1 MAERLRVGATAGIG
15 RWLMDAAAL
24 PYHKN
29 KFAKMLARF
38 GNYAYLCS
46 VKSLERLK

>member
-1 MAERLRVGATAGIG
+1 VGAESRAGEMADG

-29 KFAKMLARF
+29 KFAEMLARF